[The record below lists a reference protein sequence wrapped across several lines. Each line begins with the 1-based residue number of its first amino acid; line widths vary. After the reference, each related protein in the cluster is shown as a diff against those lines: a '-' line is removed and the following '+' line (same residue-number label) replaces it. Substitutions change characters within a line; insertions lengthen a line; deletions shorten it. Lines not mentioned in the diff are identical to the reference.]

1 MAAIVNN
8 QTKEKEQQEE
18 GLQKPSIALSQG
30 GGAAPAGQPMS
41 GTPANAGVGAKP
53 ASSGR
58 FTNLQSYLGANKG
71 AGEKIAGVVGQG
83 INKNLGQQKTAESKE
98 AEQFRNAV
106 QSAQGVNQQGQTS
119 LGQVSDA
126 NFDPNVIA
134 GNADALKQF
143 TDLRTG
149 TAQQAA
155 GEAAQKEGN
164 EAQNALTGLQQAYS
178 KTTQQIQDPNARF
191 SLLQQYLASPKTQY
205 GRGLSSLDNALLQSD
220 PNKSLQNIN
229 KQVTQEQS
237 TIGKQRGDL
246 LSQQQTQAQVA
257 KEQGSKLAEDI
268 QAKTIGNEQSMVK
281 GLEDKI
287 AGANQAR
294 AAEQAWANEQ
304 YTKLNK
310 GEAIDQK
317 FADMLGLQSGQ
328 RSYGVF
334 QNMTDAGQL
343 LNMSPA
349 QVTSVNQLAT
359 DQDRARYGALAQ
371 LAGIDKS
378 GYRVGDA
385 VSIDPSVGTRTDWN
399 AADRLAAAQANI
411 MGNQMNAGP
420 YIQGSLAQLQQSIPG
435 LAAALESGTLT
446 PEQKSQIQSY
456 MKSKDSAFTH
466 SFFAPQAQSAF
477 DQLRNYLGNQGFYNT
492 VNIAKPPVSGT

>member
-18 GLQKPSIALSQG
+18 GLQKPSISLTQG
-30 GGAAPAGQPMS
+30 GGAAPTPGAPAPMA
-41 GTPANAGVGAKP
+41 GTPANAGVGTKP

-83 INKNLGQQKTAESKE
+83 ITKNLGQQKTAESKE

-106 QSAQGVNQQGQTS
+106 QSAQGVNQQGQAAV
-119 LGQVSDA
+119 GQISDP
-126 NFDPNVIA
+126 NFDPNAIA

-164 EAQNALTGLQQAYS
+164 EAQNALTGLQQAYG

-220 PNKSLQNIN
+220 PSKSLQNMN
-229 KQVTQEQS
+229 KQITQEQK
-237 TIGKQRGDL
+237 TIGKERADM
-246 LSQQQTQAQVA
+246 LSQQQSQSQVA
-257 KEQGSKLAEDI
+257 KEQGTKLAEDI
-268 QAKTIGNEQSMVK
+268 QSKTIGNEQSMVK

-287 AGANQAR
+287 AGENAAR
-294 AAEQAWANEQ
+294 AQKQTWANDQ
-304 YTKLNK
+304 YKKLQSGDTANLDP
-310 GEAIDQK
+310 AFIQ
-317 FADMLGLQSGQ
+317 MLGLKQGQ
-328 RSYGVF
+328 RTYGTF
-334 QNMTDAGQL
+334 QNMQDPSEL
-343 LNMSPA
+343 LSMSPA
-349 QVTSVNQLAT
+349 QITSINQLAT

-385 VSIDPSVGTRTDWN
+385 VAIDPAVGLNSNLDLAKRITDAQSN
-399 AADRLAAAQANI
+399 LEASTLAA
-411 MGNQMNAGP
+411 GGGSSG
-420 YIQGSLAQLQQSIPG
+420 GSLNQITDPNVKAALQSGDQAALTAALKAARSINGQGQNVSWYDDPMKREQIQNFYNN
-435 LAAALESGTLT
+435 LAAQG
-446 PEQKSQIQSY
+446 Y
-456 MKSKDSAFTH
+456 YSK
-466 SFFAPQAQSAF
+466 
-477 DQLRNYLGNQGFYNT
+477 
-492 VNIAKPPVSGT
+492 I